1 MKKEKNNHWLPYN
14 KDLLPLAKELR
25 YGNNLSEVLFWHK
38 VKNGRFLGL
47 DFHRQKVIGNYIVDF
62 YCKSC
67 NVVIEI
73 DGFSHKIKGED
84 DTIRDEYLRSLGL
97 KVIRLQVRDIMQN
110 LDKIIAELSNDEVFK
125 R

>member
-1 MKKEKNNHWLPYN
+1 MKKEFHLPYN
-14 KDLLPLAKELR
+14 KELLPLAKALR
-25 YGNNLSEVLFWHK
+25 QANNLSEVIFWNR
-38 VKNGRFLGL
+38 VKNKRFLGL

-73 DGFSHKIKGED
+73 DGFSHKIKGEE

-97 KVIRLQVRDIMQN
+97 KVIRIKVKDIMQN
-110 LDKIIAELSNDEVFK
+110 LDKIMVELANNEVFSH
-125 R
+125 

>member
-1 MKKEKNNHWLPYN
+1 MKEEFYLPYN

-25 YGNNLSEVLFWHK
+25 QANNLSEVLFWNK
-38 VKNGRFLGL
+38 VKNRKFLGL

-73 DGFSHKIKGED
+73 DGFSHKIKGEE

-97 KVIRLQVRDIMQN
+97 TVIRIQVKDIMQD
-110 LDKIIAELSNDEVFK
+110 LDKTVVELSNNEVFS